1 MNVAQDEV
9 FKGQIDRES
18 LMSFMET
25 AGRQSPAEY
34 RSPVNTSSSIHA
46 QAAALDPQ
54 LAQAFMVSARC
65 GCFMQASRSLN
76 IKATLLR
83 KQLAQLE
90 AHLQCSLF
98 SHGDNGVAL
107 SREGLQLQAQLIA
120 LAHERDLPVI
130 EQPLV
135 RLAVAESILHD
146 ILGRD
151 LVALLRRNASVRL
164 EIISLDSELA
174 LRAVSADVVV
184 WLAGTDSPLPG
195 PSFAVGEP
203 RRLARLDYLPHI
215 AKRYSRTA
223 SRPDNLDDLA
233 DFLLVQWQPHRQ
245 VESFVPWN
253 ALVDQRLAGVVQL
266 HAYEL
271 MLEMIRCSACIGLL
285 PGYMSH
291 FDRGLIALPGL
302 FGPPMQRQVWMAV
315 NAQSQDEA
323 QVQMIVELIQNTFN
337 ERREWFEA

>member
-1 MNVAQDEV
+1 
-9 FKGQIDRES
+9 
-18 LMSFMET
+18 MSFMET

-34 RSPVNTSSSIHA
+34 RSPVDTSSSKHA

-195 PSFAVGEP
+195 PSFAVSEP

-233 DFLLVQWQPHRQ
+233 DFLLVQWQPHLQ

-302 FGPPMQRQVWMAV
+302 FGRPMQRQVWMAV